1 MQHKNILS
9 EPTRMGAE
17 RKPVK
22 RKNVFLLALVAV
34 LSGIAAAAYSY
45 TGPQN
50 RVSPPTTTCRVIYK
64 FASGPDQGQF
74 ACSMPCGEPE
84 NYPAM
89 CGSACSATG
98 CSSSQETST
107 TPGKP
112 LPPATVSG
120 SAVCASPGDNGWCK
134 GGAALNLSA
143 SEPLS
148 GYSITGI
155 ESTLGRLCSTSGSNV
170 NCSWP
175 FPEGSTS
182 LNFWAD
188 SSYGDTSTMASAA
201 MMLDSAPP
209 SLTLS
214 IPTPDGSNG
223 WFVTGPVSATASAS
237 DATSGLASVDING
250 AGTTF
255 TASADGTYPLT
266 ATATDKA
273 GNSTTANGTIKID
286 TSPPALS
293 VSVSSAD
300 GSGGWYRSPAV
311 FTATASDASS
321 GLASVQ
327 YRLDGGA
334 WQNGSTATVSAE
346 GKHAVQFQAR
356 DQAGN
361 TSSSAP
367 VTVQV
372 DTTPPIAAVR
382 LPAPD
387 GQNGWY
393 ISPVPVTANCS
404 DPVSGLAS
412 QGVSLDGST
421 WSPSLTIST
430 DGIYTIHVQAQDNAG
445 NTASASQA
453 VHVDTTAP
461 AANLVVP
468 APDGKNGWYLSQVT
482 VTAQG
487 TDATSG
493 VASQQVSL
501 DGSSWS
507 PSLSLS
513 DNGVYTVQGKV
524 VDNAGNA
531 TTLSI
536 PIHIDHTPPVL
547 SAPTL
552 VGTAGQAGWY
562 TSSVQVTASATDATS
577 GLASVQYSVDGGAWQ
592 AGPLILTDGRHTV
605 KVQATDQAGNSA
617 SATQL
622 VNVDSTPPQSAF
634 ISPAEGS
641 LTIAHGRFFSMSG
654 RSSDATSGL
663 AGAQI
668 SLDNGASWQPL
679 GLDPDGTWSFTWD
692 LTQASNGKH
701 TILVRASDLAGNLEQ
716 TAQITVVVAKLGPS
730 ISITKSW
737 WLYQTA
743 EVKMAGGVLPISG
756 ARIVVSDGGSHTRT
770 YNYSRSSLPSNF
782 QWNGIWDDGTKAKPG
797 KYQVSAAAWDMLG
810 TDAHAVGTV
819 HVPYPILTPTRTAT
833 LPSTPTPTL
842 TPTRTAAPTQAPMM
856 RTPSAPIPTPA
867 APVARPAP
875 PKAPKPAGKPGPFWP
890 VAGLVTLLAAITSAS
905 LSDPRPRALRAL
917 GKTLE
922 KLQGKAN

>member
-1 MQHKNILS
+1 M
-9 EPTRMGAE
+9 
-17 RKPVK
+17 K
-22 RKNVFLLALVAV
+22 RKTVFLLALVE
-34 LSGIAAAAYSY
+34 LLTGITAAAYSY

-50 RVSPPTTTCRVIYK
+50 RVSPPSTTCRVIYK
-64 FASGPDQGQF
+64 FASGPNQGQF

-98 CSSSQETST
+98 CSSSQETSSS
-107 TPGKP
+107 PGKP

-134 GGAALNLSA
+134 GGAALDLSA

-155 ESTLGRLCSTSGSNV
+155 ESTLGMLCSTSGSDV

-188 SSYGDTSTMASAA
+188 SSYGDTSTMASAS
-201 MMLDSAPP
+201 MVLDSAPP
-209 SLTLS
+209 SLTLA

-223 WFVTGPVSATASAS
+223 WFVTGPVTATASAS
-237 DATSGLASVDING
+237 DATSGLATVDING

-273 GNSTTANGTIKID
+273 GNSTTASGTIKID

-293 VSVSSAD
+293 VSVSPAD
-300 GSGGWYRSPAV
+300 GRAGWYRSPAV
-311 FTATASDASS
+311 FTAAASDASS
-321 GLASVQ
+321 GLAVVQ

-334 WQNGSTATVSAE
+334 WQAGSTASVSAE
-346 GKHAVQFQAR
+346 GQHTVQFQAR

-372 DTTPPIAAVR
+372 DTTPPVAAVH

-393 ISPVPVTANCS
+393 ISPVSITANCS
-404 DPVSGLAS
+404 DAVSGLAS

-430 DGIYTIHVQAQDNAG
+430 DGNYTAHVQAQDNAG
-445 NTASASQA
+445 NTASASQT
-453 VHVDTTAP
+453 VHVDTTGP

-468 APDGKNGWYLSQVT
+468 APDGKNGWYLSPVT
-482 VTAQG
+482 ATAQG

-507 PSLSLS
+507 PSLTLS
-513 DNGVYTVQGKV
+513 ADGVYTVQGKV

-531 TTLSI
+531 STLSI

-547 SAPTL
+547 SAPSL

-562 TSSVQVTASATDATS
+562 SSSVQFTASATDATS
-577 GLASVQYSVDGGAWQ
+577 GLASLEYSLDGGAWQ
-592 AGPLILTDGRHTV
+592 SSSPTLLDGRHTLR
-605 KVQATDQAGNSA
+605 VQATDQAGNA
-617 SATQL
+617 STETQT
-622 VNVDSTPPQSAF
+622 VIVDSLPPVSVF

-641 LTIAHGRFFSMSG
+641 VAFAHGTNFVMSG
-654 RSSDATSGL
+654 QSTDATSGL
-663 AGAQI
+663 ASAQI
-668 SLDNGASWQPL
+668 SLDGGSTWQSL
-679 GLDPDGTWSFTWD
+679 GLNPDGTWSYTWD
-692 LTQASNGKH
+692 LRQASNGKH
-701 TILVRASDLAGNLEQ
+701 TILVRAADLAGNLEQ
-716 TAQITVVVAKLGPS
+716 TARITVVVANLGPS

-770 YNYSRSSLPSNF
+770 YNYSASSLPSKF
-782 QWNGIWDDGTKAKPG
+782 QWNGIWDDGTKAGPG
-797 KYQVSAAAWDMLG
+797 KYQVAAAAWDVLG

-819 HVPYPILTPTRTAT
+819 HVPYPIPTPTRTAT
-833 LPSTPTPTL
+833 STFTPIPTRIIEL
-842 TPTRTAAPTQAPMM
+842 TQAPILRTQPAPTRT
-856 RTPSAPIPTPA
+856 
-867 APVARPAP
+867 PVVSVVQPVP
-875 PKAPKPAGKPGPFWP
+875 PKTPKPAGKPRPFWP
-890 VAGLVTLLAAITSAS
+890 VVGLVALLAAITSAS
-905 LSDPRPRALRAL
+905 LSDPRPRALPRA
-917 GKTLE
+917 GQDPGRTP
-922 KLQGKAN
+922 G